1 MKRTPLAIGLVMILL
16 LNLQVMA
23 TTADH
28 SKFEIL
34 QQEFNSGPEV
44 TKACLTCHTEASMQ
58 IHATKHWTWD
68 VTSHQDQNLGKR
80 HVINN
85 FCIGVQGNEPRCTSC
100 HTGFGWKDDSFD
112 FTSEERVDCL
122 VCHDKTGTYKK
133 FPTKAGDPVLKDTKF
148 KTKMFKG
155 VDLAYVAQNVGETSR
170 ETCGACHFYGGGG
183 DGVKHGD
190 LDGSLLKPTRQLDVH
205 MGVDG
210 ENFSC
215 SQCHSTDEH
224 SISGSRYDPLAID
237 HHGIDLPASDLS
249 SSTCE
254 SCHGLSPHI
263 AVPKYNDHVDKVACQ
278 TCHIPFMAVERPTKM
293 WWDWSKA
300 GKFDKNGKPLKIKDE
315 RGFVTYMT
323 AKGEFVW
330 EQNIEPE
337 YKWFNGNNKYVLPGD
352 PIDDSGVVVI
362 NPFEGSYEDPEAR
375 IWPVKVHRGKQIY
388 DSKNKTF
395 VVPKL
400 FGKKGSGAYWK
411 DYDWDKAIR
420 TNAEE
425 FNFEYSG
432 EYGFVETE
440 MNWALNHMVQPK
452 ENALTCNDCHSRDG
466 RLAGLGDFYM
476 PGRDSWS
483 WLDILGKLMIMGSL
497 LGVIVHG
504 SIRYVAGRRRNS

>member
-1 MKRTPLAIGLVMILL
+1 MKQSFLTTSLVLMLL
-16 LNLQVMA
+16 LGTQGFA

-28 SKFEIL
+28 TKFEIL
-34 QQEFNSGPEV
+34 QQEFKSGPEV
-44 TKACLTCHTEASMQ
+44 TKACLSCHTEASMQ

-85 FCIGVQGNEPRCTSC
+85 FCIGTQGNEPRCTSC
-100 HTGFGWKDDSFD
+100 HTGFGWKDDTFD

-237 HHGIDLPASDLS
+237 HHGIDLPAPDLT

-254 SCHGLSPHI
+254 SCHGLSPHVNI
-263 AVPKYNDHVDKVACQ
+263 PKYNDHVDKVACQ

-300 GKFDKNGKPLKIKDE
+300 GKFDENGKHLKLKDE

-330 EQNIEPE
+330 EQNIKPE
-337 YKWFNGNNKYVLPGD
+337 YKWFNGNNKFVLPGD
-352 PIDDSGVVVI
+352 PIDDSKVVVI
-362 NPFEGSYEDPEAR
+362 NPYEGSYDDTEAR

-411 DYDWDKAIR
+411 DFDWDKAIR

-432 EYGFVETE
+432 EFGFVETE

-452 ENALTCNDCHSRDG
+452 EQAVTCNECHSRDG
-466 RLAGLGDFYM
+466 RLAGLAGFYL

-483 WLDILGKLMIMGSL
+483 WLDILGKLMILGSIF
-497 LGVIVHG
+497 GVLVHG
-504 SIRYVAGRRRNS
+504 SIRFVAGRRRDS